1 MNNFTFY
8 SPTEFVFGRGTE
20 NQVATLALKHGAH
33 RVLIVYGGGSVVRSG
48 LLGRVEEALRKSG
61 LPFAELG
68 GVQPNPL
75 DTKVYEGIDLCR
87 REGTDFLLAVG
98 GGSVIDTAKA
108 IAAGVAY
115 DGDFWDFYVQKA
127 RVQSA
132 LPVGVVLTIPAA
144 GSEGSGNSVIT
155 NSRTQQKLGIREPE
169 LLRPRFAVMNPELT
183 YTLPPYQT
191 AAGIVDMMAH
201 IMERY
206 FTNTP
211 DTETTDRLCE
221 GTLKAIL
228 TEAPRVMAD
237 PQNYG
242 ARANIMWCGMIAHN
256 GTCGVG
262 NEEDWAS
269 HGMEHEI
276 SALYDVTHG
285 AGLAVIF
292 PAWLTWMASHHAGK
306 VAQYAQRVWDVP
318 DNGDQRAMALEA
330 VERLKG
336 FFRSIGMPVNF
347 RELGIE
353 HPDIDLMVKRLHVN
367 KGELLGCYVPLD
379 SHATKEIYELAL

>member
-61 LPFAELG
+61 LPFAKLG

-132 LPVGVVLTIPAA
+132 LPVGVVLTIPAV
-144 GSEGSGNSVIT
+144 SS
-155 NSRTQQKLGIREPE
+155 P
-169 LLRPRFAVMNPELT
+169 
-183 YTLPPYQT
+183 T
-191 AAGIVDMMAH
+191 AARSKSSAYASLNCSV
-201 IMERY
+201 
-206 FTNTP
+206 
-211 DTETTDRLCE
+211 
-221 GTLKAIL
+221 
-228 TEAPRVMAD
+228 RVS
-237 PQNYG
+237 P
-242 ARANIMWCGMIAHN
+242 
-256 GTCGVG
+256 
-262 NEEDWAS
+262 S
-269 HGMEHEI
+269 
-276 SALYDVTHG
+276 
-285 AGLAVIF
+285 
-292 PAWLTWMASHHAGK
+292 
-306 VAQYAQRVWDVP
+306 
-318 DNGDQRAMALEA
+318 
-330 VERLKG
+330 
-336 FFRSIGMPVNF
+336 
-347 RELGIE
+347 
-353 HPDIDLMVKRLHVN
+353 
-367 KGELLGCYVPLD
+367 
-379 SHATKEIYELAL
+379 